1 MATIK
6 LTDFKAA
13 VQDAARPNRFLVQ
26 MSGPWDE
33 QMPYLVK
40 TASLPNRTIG
50 NIELNWQGMKAKI
63 AGDPTF
69 DDISMTF
76 INDYDWNIKNFI
88 EKWIEDIAQMATNER
103 TDHANYK
110 GDITMMQLGRTGEVI
125 ASYTLIGAFPI
136 SMDTVE
142 LSQDS
147 SDTVEE
153 CTVSFTYDYFFRGT
167 ENNPGIATQA

>member
-13 VQDAARPNRFLVQ
+13 VQDAARPNRFLVT
-26 MSGPWDE
+26 MSGPWTD
-33 QMPYLVK
+33 QMSYLVK

-69 DDISMTF
+69 DDISFTF
-76 INDYDWNIKNFI
+76 LNDYDWNAKNFI
-88 EKWIEDIAQMATNER
+88 ETWMEDIAQMSTNNR
-103 TDHANYK
+103 TSHASYK
-110 GDITMMQLGRTGEVI
+110 ADVVMQQLGRTGEVI
-125 ASYTLIGAFPI
+125 ATYILVGAYPI
-136 SMDTVE
+136 SMDTIE

-147 SDTVEE
+147 TDTAEE
-153 CTVSFTYDYFFRGT
+153 FTVSFSYDYFYRGG
-167 ENNPGIATQA
+167 ENNPGIAVSA